1 MDISLSNI
9 PAICAGMAF
18 IRWVGIREYDW
29 LGRKGK
35 ESIWDWEMFHCHK
48 KFGVIVYQQ
57 VLLLIH
63 FLNGFFLN
71 NALLIPPK
79 HFFPIARLLLWFS
92 IGAIGHR
99 EAYIDTETWGTK
111 ERKDKPVEGRFRW
124 LSTAILLT
132 EIILCYKYRADT
144 GNLIDAPTPWYI
156 WMPWTLAIVG
166 CVVFWFYLRFKPGH
180 SVKYPGYEGEYS
192 SLDWKQEE
200 TDTPKLKRGRSRSPR
215 KSPRKSPTK
224 KVKTS

>member
-18 IRWVGIREYDW
+18 VKWVGIREYDW

-35 ESIWDWEMFHCHK
+35 KSIKEWEVFHCHK
-48 KFGVIVYQQ
+48 KFGVIIYQQ

-79 HFFPIARLLLWFS
+79 HVFPVARLLLWFA

-99 EAYIDTETWGTK
+99 EAYIDTETWGRPD
-111 ERKDKPVEGRFRW
+111 RKDKPIEGRFRW

-132 EIILCYKYRADT
+132 EIILCYKYRKDT
-144 GNLIDAPTPWYI
+144 GNLLDNPTPFYI
-156 WMPWTLAIVG
+156 WFPWSFTIVS
-166 CVVFWFYLRFKPGH
+166 CIVFWFYLRFKQGH
-180 SVKYPGYEGEYS
+180 TVKYPGYEGRYCTTS
-192 SLDWKQEE
+192 TQ
-200 TDTPKLKRGRSRSPR
+200 
-215 KSPRKSPTK
+215 
-224 KVKTS
+224 KVK

>member
-1 MDISLSNI
+1 M
-9 PAICAGMAF
+9 
-18 IRWVGIREYDW
+18 
-29 LGRKGK
+29 
-35 ESIWDWEMFHCHK
+35 
-48 KFGVIVYQQ
+48 
-57 VLLLIH
+57 
-63 FLNGFFLN
+63 NGFFLN

-111 ERKDKPVEGRFRW
+111 ERKEKPVEGRFRW

-180 SVKYPGYEGEYS
+180 TVKYPGYEGEYA
-192 SLDWKQEE
+192 SLDWKYEE

-215 KSPRKSPTK
+215 RSPRKSPTK